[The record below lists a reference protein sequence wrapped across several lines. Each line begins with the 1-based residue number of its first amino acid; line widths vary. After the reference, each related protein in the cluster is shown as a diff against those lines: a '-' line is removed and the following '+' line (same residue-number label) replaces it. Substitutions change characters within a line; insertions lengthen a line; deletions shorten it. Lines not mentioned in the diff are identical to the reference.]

1 MEKWLILGLRQGIQ
15 EMNLEGF
22 VVPASKEMLK
32 KTNNPIMSKRHRSPS
47 EELSMAKAKTI

>member
-1 MEKWLILGLRQGIQ
+1 MEKWLILALGQGIQ